1 MELGESGPRG
11 HFVTRAVMA
20 AREKDIDSV
29 TILFR
34 STVELNAP
42 ETDTKQKTVTQR
54 VVLVSAILVVVVVW
68 WFSATT
74 VTKIN
79 SSHFLT

>member
-1 MELGESGPRG
+1 MEPGESGPRG
-11 HFVTRAVMA
+11 QSVTRAVMA

-42 ETDTKQKTVTQR
+42 EADTKQKIVTQR
-54 VVLVSAILVVVVVW
+54 VALVSASW
-68 WFSATT
+68 
-74 VTKIN
+74 
-79 SSHFLT
+79 

>member
-54 VVLVSAILVVVVVW
+54 VVLVSAVLVVVVVW
-68 WFSATT
+68 
-74 VTKIN
+74 
-79 SSHFLT
+79 